1 MSDAIIFMSGIAIGS
16 VVTMFFCMVAAI
28 SDFIR
33 ERKKNER
40 IV

>member
-1 MSDAIIFMSGIAIGS
+1 MSDAIIFMSGIVVGS
-16 VVTMFFCMVAAI
+16 IVTMFFCMVATI

-33 ERKKNER
+33 EREKNER